1 VGGLVG
7 QVRGGESWDGVLG
20 VRALMEGK
28 MVDEDYLGTELCQDP
43 RPHYLQLDES
53 HVCMW

>member
-28 MVDEDYLGTELCQDP
+28 MVDGDYLGTELCQNP
-43 RPHYLQLDES
+43 QPHYLQLDES